1 MLNQSSRSVRRIG
14 LAFRWLVLFVRRLEM
29 GDCPLCNSVSMTL
42 ASKHLN
48 RCIVCVCRRC
58 TGNVITCLDISKQT
72 RLSLSILVGLSIII
86 DPTLNQCVMFPL
98 NRFLIICH
106 DKLLIVRE
114 LSLTLIAIYLTD
126 IFIISLGTV
135 IFYVFL
141 HLKSLPTS

>member
-1 MLNQSSRSVRRIG
+1 MGLYTVWSIVFTPLHWLVLNQSSRSVRRIG

-86 DPTLNQCVMFPL
+86 GPTLNQCVMFPL
-98 NRFLIICH
+98 NRFLIIYH
-106 DKLLIVRE
+106 DKLLIN
-114 LSLTLIAIYLTD
+114 LSESYLWLWSLYIWLI
-126 IFIISLGTV
+126 
-135 IFYVFL
+135 FL
-141 HLKSLPTS
+141 